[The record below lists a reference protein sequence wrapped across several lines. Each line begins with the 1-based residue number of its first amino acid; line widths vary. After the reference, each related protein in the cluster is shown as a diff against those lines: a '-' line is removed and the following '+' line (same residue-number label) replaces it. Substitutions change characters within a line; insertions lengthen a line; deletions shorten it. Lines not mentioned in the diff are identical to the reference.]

1 MECCEIPHLPFVPL
15 LGCIPNK
22 KTRVISQIE
31 IHVFFLSSQGA
42 CYYKCKS
49 SELLMWELLTRLH
62 GMWCWA
68 YDDFCLWRRQH
79 KISCSQKRFK
89 YRTLFRDEYG
99 FFLNCKAFNGRLV
112 CEWLLSKLVEI
123 KAALPAGVILDDR
136 FDLCET
142 ALTLID
148 NYTIF
153 CHHPR
158 KTLLFFCLYMVSF
171 PEK

>member
-1 MECCEIPHLPFVPL
+1 ML
-15 LGCIPNK
+15 LQM
-22 KTRVISQIE
+22 QIFGA
-31 IHVFFLSSQGA
+31 IDVGTTDPAAWNVVLS
-42 CYYKCKS
+42 
-49 SELLMWELLTRLH
+49 R
-62 GMWCWA
+62 A

>member
-1 MECCEIPHLPFVPL
+1 ML
-15 LGCIPNK
+15 LQMQLFGAIDVGTTDPAAWN
-22 KTRVISQIE
+22 V
-31 IHVFFLSSQGA
+31 VLS
-42 CYYKCKS
+42 
-49 SELLMWELLTRLH
+49 R
-62 GMWCWA
+62 A

-123 KAALPAGVILDDR
+123 KAAPPAGVILDDR

-158 KTLLFFCLYMVSF
+158 KTLLFFLSIYG
-171 PEK
+171 